1 MPKNLLLSI
10 IIPAYNEGMRLP
22 QTMPEIVRF
31 VNDQPFE
38 AEVIVV
44 DNNSSDD
51 THAIATQF
59 ADEHA
64 FIRVLTEPIQGKGA
78 AVRRGMLNAGGSYL
92 FMADA
97 DLSMPIQEITKFIP
111 PELDGFDVAIGSR
124 EVKGAVRYD
133 EPGYR
138 HLMGR
143 IFNLV
148 VKVLAVPGFQDTQAG
163 FKCFRKSVALDVLA
177 CQQIQGWAFDVE
189 LLFIARKR
197 GYQIVEVPIH
207 WYFRENSRINPVKD
221 AMDMFREV
229 VRIRRND
236 MHGLYEPVQ

>member
-1 MPKNLLLSI
+1 VPTNLLLSI
-10 IIPAYNEGMRLP
+10 IIPAYNEALRLP
-22 QTMPEIVRF
+22 QTLPEIVRF
-31 VNDQPFE
+31 VNDQSFE
-38 AEVIVV
+38 AEVIIV

-51 THAIATQF
+51 THIIASQF

-78 AVRRGMLNAGGSYL
+78 AVRKGMLNAEGNYI

-97 DLSMPIQEITKFIP
+97 DLSMPIQEVTKFIP
-111 PELDGFDVAIGSR
+111 PELDAFDVAIGSR

-163 FKCFRKSVALDVLA
+163 FKCFRKSIAIDILA

-189 LLFIARKR
+189 LLFIAQKR

-207 WYFRENSRINPVKD
+207 WYFRENSRISPLKD
-221 AMDMFREV
+221 AMDMFQEV

-236 MHGLYEPVQ
+236 MRGLYDPE

>member
-1 MPKNLLLSI
+1 MPTNLLLSI
-10 IIPAYNEGMRLP
+10 IIPAYNEALRLP
-22 QTMPEIVRF
+22 QTLPEIVRF
-31 VNDQPFE
+31 VNDQSFE
-38 AEVIVV
+38 AEVIIV

-51 THAIATQF
+51 THNIASQF

-64 FIRVLTEPIQGKGA
+64 FVRVLTEPIQGKGA
-78 AVRRGMLNAGGSYL
+78 AVRKGMLNAEGNYI

-97 DLSMPIQEITKFIP
+97 DLSMPIQEVTKFIP
-111 PELDGFDVAIGSR
+111 PELDGYDVAIGSR

-163 FKCFRKSVALDVLA
+163 FKCFRKSIALDILA

-197 GYQIVEVPIH
+197 SYRIVEVPIH
-207 WYFRENSRINPVKD
+207 WYFRENSRINPLKD
-221 AMDMFREV
+221 AMDMFQEV

-236 MHGLYEPVQ
+236 MRGLYDPE

>member
-1 MPKNLLLSI
+1 
-10 IIPAYNEGMRLP
+10 
-22 QTMPEIVRF
+22 MPEIVRF

-38 AEVIVV
+38 SEVIVV

-51 THAIATQF
+51 THAIAAQF
-59 ADEHA
+59 SDEHA

-78 AVRRGMLNAGGSYL
+78 AVRRGMLNAGGNYF
-92 FMADA
+92 FMAAA

-111 PELDGFDVAIGSR
+111 PELDGYDVAIGSR

-163 FKCFRKSVALDVLA
+163 FKCFRKSIALDILA

-189 LLFIARKR
+189 LLFIAQKR

-207 WYFRENSRINPVKD
+207 WYFRENSRISPLKD
-221 AMDMFREV
+221 AMDMFQEV

-236 MHGLYEPVQ
+236 MRGLYDPE

>member
-10 IIPAYNEGMRLP
+10 IVPAYNEGMRLP

-51 THAIATQF
+51 THAIAAQF
-59 ADEHA
+59 AEEHT

-78 AVRRGMLNAGGSYL
+78 AVRRGMLNAGGNYI

-97 DLSMPIQEITKFIP
+97 DLSMPIREITKFIP

-207 WYFRENSRINPVKD
+207 WYFRANSRINPVKD

-236 MHGLYEPVQ
+236 MRGLYEPVH

>member
-1 MPKNLLLSI
+1 MPTNLLLSI
-10 IIPAYNEGMRLP
+10 IIPAYNEALRLP
-22 QTMPEIVRF
+22 QTLPEIVRF
-31 VNDQPFE
+31 VNDQSFE
-38 AEVIVV
+38 AEVIIV

-51 THAIATQF
+51 THNIASQF
-59 ADEHA
+59 AGEHA

-78 AVRRGMLNAGGSYL
+78 AVRKGMLNAEGNYI

-97 DLSMPIQEITKFIP
+97 DLSMPIQEVTKFIP
-111 PELDGFDVAIGSR
+111 PELDGYDVAIGSR

-163 FKCFRKSVALDVLA
+163 FKCFRKSIALDILA

-207 WYFRENSRINPVKD
+207 WYFRENSRISPLKD
-221 AMDMFREV
+221 AMDMFQEV

-236 MHGLYEPVQ
+236 MRGLYDPE